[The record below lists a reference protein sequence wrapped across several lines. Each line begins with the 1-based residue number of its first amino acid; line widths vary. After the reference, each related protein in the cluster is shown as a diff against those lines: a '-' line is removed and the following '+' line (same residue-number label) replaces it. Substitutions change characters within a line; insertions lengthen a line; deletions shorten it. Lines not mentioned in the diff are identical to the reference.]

1 MAEVESASLS
11 DAVVRTI
18 REPLPILDSLR
29 LVVLTTSEAERD
41 VLDAYENRA
50 DADIVPPV
58 DFEQLF
64 RTVQLLEDFWLTV
77 VRLPKG

>member
-18 REPLPILDSLR
+18 GEPLLILDSLR

-41 VLDAYENRA
+41 VLDAYEHRA
-50 DADIVPPV
+50 NAYIVKPV
-58 DFEQLF
+58 DFERFF
-64 RTVQLLEDFWLTV
+64 RTVQLLEDFWLSV